1 MIVKVKQNKKVIFS
15 FLFRWANNKTCDN
28 QRYTKS
34 PIKTKGLF
42 NFEKLPAAWG
52 HYINLLNSASP
63 AALVGIVGSIHLV
76 LQSVNKEGKFL
87 SSAPADTLCHWHHT
101 NHVVLHVNPLHW
113 ELMTAHK
120 IVGHFVYFRY
130 RKISYRLYPGL
141 HFVKTKSSGGLR
153 DHISWY
159 RPPLYNMLRYI
170 IHPIN
175 DEFDKPFKIAFTL
188 TGWTAYFAT
197 TATLWTCDGSTRT
210 PGAAHRAAFTIVGFR
225 RRTRAT
231 ARATCHLYTERI
243 V

>member
-101 NHVVLHVNPLHW
+101 NHVVLKV
-113 ELMTAHK
+113 
-120 IVGHFVYFRY
+120 
-130 RKISYRLYPGL
+130 
-141 HFVKTKSSGGLR
+141 TKLR
-153 DHISWY
+153 D
-159 RPPLYNMLRYI
+159 RCDN
-170 IHPIN
+170 IN
-175 DEFDKPFKIAFTL
+175 QNGCLVVSTL
-188 TGWTAYFAT
+188 CWETA
-197 TATLWTCDGSTRT
+197 WWR
-210 PGAAHRAAFTIVGFR
+210 RWR
-225 RRTRAT
+225 RRRWWWW
-231 ARATCHLYTERI
+231 
-243 V
+243 